1 MIKPAHR
8 KLRVLSFFSGAMG
21 LDLGLEQA
29 GLEVILAC
37 DSDATCRATI
47 KANRP
52 DLPVL
57 SDLRNYDAAAIF
69 AAAGLSANSELDVV
83 AGGPPCQS
91 FSTAGARRGLS
102 DKRGNVFIHYID
114 LLLALK
120 PRYIVL
126 ENVRGLLSAPLVRG
140 SDKRVLAASGGAL
153 LYVVECLRA
162 GGYQVSFNLYN
173 AAHFGVPQLRE
184 RVVLLGNLSGPKL
197 PYLRPTHCEGGA
209 YGLLPWRTLGEA
221 LSDLPCEPCDHFD
234 FPEKRRRFYRLL
246 KAGQNW
252 RDLPQELQPIALGRS
267 FYVPGGKTGFY
278 RRLAWDRPACTLVTS
293 PIMPATDI
301 CHPEIDRPLSV
312 QEYRRIQMF
321 PDSWRI
327 CGNLAA
333 QYRQIGNAV
342 PLGLSAAIGRA
353 LVAHAQGKLEL
364 PPSGFTFSRYQGCD
378 EVSWE
383 AKVRARMG
391 LRPGEFLLTR
401 PEIAEVSCCRKKSAC
416 K

>member
-1 MIKPAHR
+1 MIEPVHP

-37 DSDATCRATI
+37 DSDPACRATI

-57 SDLRNYDAAAIF
+57 SDIRDYDKAAIYY
-69 AAAGLSANSELDVV
+69 AAGLEKDTVLDVV
-83 AGGPPCQS
+83 AGGPPCQA

-102 DKRGNVFIHYID
+102 DQRGSVLLFYVD
-114 LLLALK
+114 LLLALR

-140 SDKRVLAASGGAL
+140 SDNRVLATPGGAL
-153 LYVVECLRA
+153 LFIVEHLRA

-184 RVVLLGNLSGPKL
+184 RVVLIGNLSGPKL
-197 PYLRPTHCEGGA
+197 PYLKPTHCDNGA
-209 YGLLPWRTLGEA
+209 YGLPPWRTLKDA
-221 LSDLPCEPCDHFD
+221 LVDLPPVPCNHLD
-234 FPEKRRRFYRLL
+234 FPKSRLRFYRLL
-246 KAGQNW
+246 TAGQNW
-252 RDLPQELQPIALGRS
+252 RALPPELQPIALGKS
-267 FYVPGGKTGFY
+267 YYVPGGKTGFY
-278 RRLAWDRPACTLVTS
+278 RRLAWDKPACTLVTS

-301 CHPEIDRPLSV
+301 CHPELDRPLSV

-321 PDSWRI
+321 PDSWRLW
-327 CGNLAA
+327 GNLAA

-342 PLGLSAAIGRA
+342 PLGLGAAIGRA
-353 LVAHAQGKLEL
+353 LIAHAQGKVEL
-364 PPSGFTFSRYQGCD
+364 PPPGFAFTRYQGTD
-378 EVSWE
+378 DASWE
-383 AKVRARMG
+383 ARLCGAIG
-391 LRPGEFLLTR
+391 LRSGESLLAR
-401 PEIAEVSCCRKKSAC
+401 PEVALLQPKKRKND
-416 K
+416 